1 MRVRMVPE
9 GTVWGAGECLGGA
22 DGHGV
27 PGALL
32 GHSMAFRGAL
42 AGEPHHGMRLAEVS
56 PPHCVRFLARHRA
69 PHGLAVGESK
79 EWYGSMA

>member
-42 AGEPHHGMRLAEVS
+42 ASASRIMGCDS
-56 PPHCVRFLARHRA
+56 PRSPLRIA
-69 PHGLAVGESK
+69 
-79 EWYGSMA
+79 